1 MVMSENKRFIIGGF
15 EFDTYYEY
23 RAAQEDVKKIE
34 CINEELDIQDPEVAL
49 RLYND
54 IRDGII
60 VFNSPIGAQYTEHVA
75 DIVAHKSAGL
85 LDDREIIEEAAVKA
99 KGSRRL
105 GLLFV
110 GVAVILIGIYGIVEI
125 KEIMETR
132 KLANIQQSVQN
143 ATVDTNNSQKKAN
156 INSNNDDIVSEEDS
170 NQGSAIEH
178 LAEANQIKEDLITSP
193 WDTSYAPEDR
203 EILPEVQELYTQNSD
218 FVGVLDVV
226 DTDINYPVMQTPS
239 DPEYYLR
246 RDFYGEDSTGGTLFV
261 DYRCDIVNP
270 TTNTII
276 YGHNMRSGA
285 MFGGLKRY
293 LDYDYYQAHKQ
304 IIFKT
309 LYEEQEYEV
318 VGVGLSS
325 VGYEDDDAYKYYNF
339 IDAMTGEELQEF
351 LDNIQSLSVF
361 DETIDIT
368 STDKILTLSTCNSYT
383 EDGRMFVVAKRV
395 R

>member
-1 MVMSENKRFIIGGF
+1 MADKKRFIIGGF
-15 EFDTYYEY
+15 EFDTLYEY

-60 VFNSPIGAQYTEHVA
+60 TFNSPIGVQYTEHVA
-75 DIVAHKSAGL
+75 DIVAHRSADL
-85 LDDREIIEEAAVKA
+85 LDDREIIEEAATKA
-99 KGSRRL
+99 KSSRRL

-110 GVAVILIGIYGIVEI
+110 TAAVILIGVYATVEI
-125 KEIMETR
+125 RDVLETR
-132 KLANIQQSVQN
+132 KIAKEIEMRQEQLASQ
-143 ATVDTNNSQKKAN
+143 DTNNSQNNVN
-156 INSNNDDIVSEEDS
+156 INNENDDIDSVENSNTDGSDENTAVSNE
-170 NQGSAIEH
+170 IT
-178 LAEANQIKEDLITSP
+178 EDLIVSP

-203 EILPEVQELYTQNSD
+203 EILPELMDLYQQNGD
-218 FVGVLDVV
+218 FVGILEVV
-226 DTDINYPVMQTPS
+226 GTDINYPVMQTPN

-246 RDFYGEDSTGGTLFV
+246 RDFYGADSTAGTLFV

-276 YGHNMRSGA
+276 YGHNMRSGT

-293 LDYDYYQAHKQ
+293 LDYDYYQSHKT

-309 LYEEQEYEV
+309 LYEEQEYEI
-318 VGVGLSS
+318 VGVGLSA
-325 VGYEDDDAYKYYNF
+325 VGYDDDDSSKYYDF
-339 IDAMTGEELQEF
+339 INAVTGSELQEF
-351 LDNIQSLSVF
+351 LNNIQSLSVF
-361 DETIDIT
+361 DETIDIS

-383 EDGRMFVVAKRV
+383 EDGRMFVVAKRI

>member
-1 MVMSENKRFIIGGF
+1 MSEEKRFSIGGYDF
-15 EFDTYYEY
+15 ENYYEY

-60 VFNSPIGAQYTEHVA
+60 TFNSPIGKQYAEHVA
-75 DIVAHKSAGL
+75 DIVANKSAGL
-85 LDDREIIEEAAVKA
+85 LDDREIIEEAAGKA
-99 KGSRRL
+99 KSSRFL

-110 GVAVILIGIYGIVEI
+110 SIAAVLVVVYAGIEI
-125 KEIMETR
+125 KEISETR
-132 KLANIQQSVQN
+132 KLAKLQEQVLETAN
-143 ATVDTNNSQKKAN
+143 TNNSQNNVN
-156 INSNNDDIVSEEDS
+156 IVGENDDIDSVEDS
-170 NQGSAIEH
+170 DGGEDEISASANVIE
-178 LAEANQIKEDLITSP
+178 EDLIESP
-193 WDTSYAPEDR
+193 WDTDYEANER
-203 EILPEVQELYTQNSD
+203 EILPEMQELYSQNED
-218 FVGVLDVV
+218 LVGVLTLV
-226 DTDINYPVMQTPS
+226 DTDINYPVVQTPN

-246 RDFYGEDSTGGTLFV
+246 RDFYGQDSTAGTLFV

-276 YGHNMRSGA
+276 YGHNMRSGT

-293 LDYDYYQAHKQ
+293 LNYDYYQSHKT

-318 VGVGLSS
+318 VGVGLSE
-325 VGYEDDDAYKYYNF
+325 VGYDDDDAYKYYNF
-339 IDAMTGEELQEF
+339 IDAVTGAELQEF

-368 STDKILTLSTCNSYT
+368 STDKILTLSTCNTYK
-383 EDGRMFVVAKRV
+383 EDGRMFIVAKRV